1 MSRMN
6 NSLHEEFYSEYE
18 EDIRSTLQLIDI
30 FDNENETH
38 FSNYE
43 DLTPGEKGQQELYY
57 NSKSM
62 TNASTEEAGLFNTEL
77 LKDVN
82 DYLVV
87 PKASI
92 WLLCLSGQRF
102 RKTNEENKWK
112 L

>member
-6 NSLHEEFYSEYE
+6 NSLHEELYSEYE
-18 EDIRSTLQLIDI
+18 EDIRSTIQLMDL
-30 FDNENETH
+30 FDNDNKTH
-38 FSNYE
+38 IPNYGY
-43 DLTPGEKGQQELYY
+43 LTPDEKGQQELYN

-62 TNASTEEAGLFNTEL
+62 TNASTEEAGLFNSEL

-92 WLLCLSGQRF
+92 WLLCLSGKKF
-102 RKTNEENKWK
+102 RKTNN
-112 L
+112 